1 MVALRLAVVP
11 TDDSNA
17 PARWITRKLRKVERF
32 QFLEYLTRQLAWS
45 HPSSRP
51 VGIPGYREL
60 DLGGDVVVLI
70 TAPVCPV
77 YGWPIMIGG
86 RQFFTVGYHQPRK
99 RP

>member
-11 TDDSNA
+11 ADDSNT

-32 QFLEYLTRQLAWS
+32 QFLEYLIRQLAWS
-45 HPSSRP
+45 HPRSRP
-51 VGIPGYREL
+51 AGIPGYREL

-86 RQFFTVGYHQPRK
+86 WQFFTVRYHPPRK